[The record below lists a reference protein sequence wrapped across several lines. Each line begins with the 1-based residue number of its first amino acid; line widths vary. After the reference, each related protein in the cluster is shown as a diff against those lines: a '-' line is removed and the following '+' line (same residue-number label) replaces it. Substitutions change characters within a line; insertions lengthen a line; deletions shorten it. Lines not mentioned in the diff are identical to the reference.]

1 MSWIIDMWVFRPTQ
15 VYEKMDIFGGTRFA
29 QPGAMVV
36 QPYWKSVVLGALIA
50 VSLAS
55 APARACEA
63 ISGIQGFQALPAEG
77 SRVPRSTA
85 LWLRSDLPVASTG
98 ERIKDPGAVRLLD
111 ERGKSIGLMSTGV
124 RVSGDEPS
132 TLFVLKPTSLL
143 EANTSYRVELNGVV
157 ITRFSTSEDIDTL
170 PPGLPKATVQAQQ
183 LNASTCNPRV
193 TVTVESPGDVNFLV
207 PASSMATTIPSAAL
221 AVASESALTAAGVGE
236 GTVDLRVV
244 AFDLSG
250 NMAMSSDKLS
260 TFVPSEAAGCSSVLA
275 APGLGALALV
285 AMLRRRRRS

>member
-1 MSWIIDMWVFRPTQ
+1 
-15 VYEKMDIFGGTRFA
+15 
-29 QPGAMVV
+29 MVV
-36 QPYWKSVVLGALIA
+36 RSYWKAVVLGVLIA

-55 APARACEA
+55 APAQACEA
-63 ISGIQGFQALPAEG
+63 MSGIQGFQALPAEG

-85 LWLRSDLPVASTG
+85 LWLRSDLPVGANG
-98 ERIKDPGAVRLLD
+98 EKIKDPGAVRLVD

-143 EANTSYRVELNGVV
+143 EANTAYRVELNGVV
-157 ITRFSTSEDIDTL
+157 VTRFSTSDVIDTQ
-170 PPGLPKATVQAQQ
+170 PPGLPKASVQAQQ
-183 LNASTCNPRV
+183 LNASSCNSRV

-207 PASSMATTIPSAAL
+207 PAANTSTTIPSMAL
-221 AVASESALTAAGVGE
+221 AVASESALTAAGVAE
-236 GTVDLRVV
+236 GMVDLRVV

-260 TFVPSEAAGCSSVLA
+260 TFVSSEAVGCSSTLA

>member
-1 MSWIIDMWVFRPTQ
+1 MRTIHRMLGVLAALATLSGGPVLAQGLQTGIIN
-15 VYEKMDIFGGTRFA
+15 GTITTSDGLSL
-29 QPGAMVV
+29 PGA
-36 QPYWKSVVLGALIA
+36 
-50 VSLAS
+50 
-55 APARACEA
+55 
-63 ISGIQGFQALPAEG
+63 
-77 SRVPRSTA
+77 
-85 LWLRSDLPVASTG
+85 
-98 ERIKDPGAVRLLD
+98 
-111 ERGKSIGLMSTGV
+111 
-124 RVSGDEPS
+124 
-132 TLFVLKPTSLL
+132 
-143 EANTSYRVELNGVV
+143 
-157 ITRFSTSEDIDTL
+157 
-170 PPGLPKATVQAQQ
+170 
-183 LNASTCNPRV
+183 

-207 PASSMATTIPSAAL
+207 PASSIATTIPAAAL

>member
-1 MSWIIDMWVFRPTQ
+1 VSWIRVVWVFSSTQ
-15 VYEKMDIFGGTRFA
+15 GPENVRICHGTRFA
-29 QPGAMVV
+29 ERTHMVV
-36 QPYWKSVVLGALIA
+36 QAYWKSVVLGALIA

-55 APARACEA
+55 APANACEA
-63 ISGIQGFQALPAEG
+63 MSGIQGFLALPAEG

-85 LWLRSDLPVASTG
+85 LWLRSDLPVSG
-98 ERIKDPGAVRLLD
+98 SSEKIKDPGAVRLID
-111 ERGKSIGLMSTGV
+111 ERGKSVGLTSTGV

-143 EANTSYRVELNGVV
+143 EANTAYRVELNGVV
-157 ITRFSTSEDIDTL
+157 ITRFSTSEDIDTQ

-183 LNASTCNPRV
+183 LANSCNARV

-207 PASSMATTIPSAAL
+207 PAANASTTIPAAAL
-221 AVASESALTAAGVGE
+221 AVASQSALTAAGVAE

-260 TFVPSEAAGCSSVLA
+260 TFVPSEAAGCSSTLA
-275 APGLGALALV
+275 APGIGALALV

>member
-1 MSWIIDMWVFRPTQ
+1 
-15 VYEKMDIFGGTRFA
+15 
-29 QPGAMVV
+29 MVV
-36 QPYWKSVVLGALIA
+36 QRCWKSVVLGALIA

-55 APARACEA
+55 APASACEV

-77 SRVPRSTA
+77 SLVPRSTA
-85 LWLRSDLPVASTG
+85 LWLRSDLPVSASG
-98 ERIKDPGAVRLLD
+98 EKIKDPGAVRLLD

-124 RVSGDEPS
+124 RVSGDEPA

-143 EANTSYRVELNGVV
+143 EANAAYRVELNGVV
-157 ITRFSTSEDIDTL
+157 ITRFSTSEDIDTQ
-170 PPGLPKATVQAQQ
+170 PPVLPKATVQAQQ
-183 LNASTCNPRV
+183 LNPTACNSRV

-207 PASSMATTIPSAAL
+207 PAANTSTTIPSAAL
-221 AVASESALTAAGVGE
+221 AVASQSALTAAGVAE

-260 TFVPSEAAGCSSVLA
+260 TFVASEGAGCSSTFA